1 MDMRSKVD
9 TSTFY
14 ILSFLDNAPNYLV
27 GCIIH
32 KRCTRDTYLL
42 YDIIGFEKIPS
53 SGGALLV
60 FYHACIPIDYIGLMM
75 KIYLEKTVKVRTVM
89 DRTFINLPGSETF
102 FKTFGCFPGGREVV
116 IKLLKGYKS

>member
-1 MDMRSKVD
+1 M
-9 TSTFY
+9 
-14 ILSFLDNAPNYLV
+14 DNAPNYLV

-32 KRCTRDTYLL
+32 KRYLL
-42 YDIIGFEKIPS
+42 IDIIGFEKIPS

-116 IKLLKGYKS
+116 IKLLKGNKS